1 MRCDPLTRG
10 WGFVGVAAHTLG
22 TGEAQRL
29 WGAGTEGQQ
38 AEVSVL
44 VSGGTVT
51 SAGGF
56 TPSPE
61 RCQAPTS
68 AIILAQI
75 SCLKPE
81 LGLSL

>member
-1 MRCDPLTRG
+1 MRWDPLTRG

-38 AEVSVL
+38 AVVGVL

-51 SAGGF
+51 SAGGLLLHQQGVRPPAV
-56 TPSPE
+56 PSSWL
-61 RCQAPTS
+61 RCPA
-68 AIILAQI
+68 
-75 SCLKPE
+75 
-81 LGLSL
+81 

>member
-38 AEVSVL
+38 AVVGVL

-51 SAGGF
+51 SAGGVYSF
-56 TPSPE
+56 TSKVSGPHQCHHLGSDV
-61 RCQAPTS
+61 
-68 AIILAQI
+68 L
-75 SCLKPE
+75 LKTRA
-81 LGLSL
+81 GA